1 MGDSDIVFLL
11 VSVDFLNTDYI
22 WKTEITEAMRHHE
35 AREAKVIPIK
45 IRQCDWA
52 GTPFAKLQGLPRK
65 DKIIG
70 SSAKNDEVW
79 AEVVEEIKNMM

>member
-1 MGDSDIVFLL
+1 
-11 VSVDFLNTDYI
+11 
-22 WKTEITEAMRHHE
+22 MRRHE
-35 AREAKVIPIK
+35 AGEAKVIPIK

-79 AEVVEEIKNMM
+79 AEVVAEIKKLV